1 MTESNPPRSALAKG
15 LAMLEAVMSNDR
27 LSDLSK
33 ATDLSFSTAHRVLS
47 ELVATGWIYQDED
60 KRYVPGRRMHA
71 IAGLLREDGEISRV
85 ARPHL
90 EELRRAT
97 GMTVHFG
104 LVKGD
109 AVMYAAKLDG
119 LGSYRMIS
127 RVGGMVP
134 MYSTSIGK
142 AYLATVPDSRVAE
155 IVKRTG
161 MARVTDATHTSL
173 ATLLEDL
180 HSTRQRG
187 WAIDNGENEPGLR
200 CVGAPIFDASGS
212 GIGGV
217 SVSALEFEMPVPR
230 LREVAEHVMQAG
242 HAISEALGYS
252 ATDSSDVEQ
261 PPARQLSRRLKEPA
275 AVESGIGDGGE

>member
-1 MTESNPPRSALAKG
+1 MTDSNAPRSALAKG

-47 ELVATGWIYQDED
+47 ELVATGWVYQDED

-85 ARPHL
+85 ARPYL

-119 LGSYRMIS
+119 LGSYRMLS

-142 AYLATVPDSRVAE
+142 AFLAAVPDGRVAE

-161 MARVTDATHTSL
+161 MARVTDSTHTSL

-200 CVGAPIFDASGS
+200 CVGAPIYDASGS

-217 SVSALEFEMPVPR
+217 SVSALEFEMPVTR
-230 LREVAEHVMQAG
+230 LREVAEHVVTAG
-242 HAISEALGYS
+242 HRISESLGYAAADLDS
-252 ATDSSDVEQ
+252 AEVERPRQ
-261 PPARQLSRRLKEPA
+261 PVLTERTQAVSEP
-275 AVESGIGDGGE
+275 GGGSTA